1 MHFGSFMEFGT
12 RSGVSHAEAF
22 REGFDHARLCEDT
35 GLDSVWLSEFH
46 FMPDRS
52 VLSSPIV
59 VAGALAQCT
68 KRVRIG
74 MAVYVL
80 PLTNPLRVA
89 EESASVDQISG
100 GRLDF
105 GIGRSGFARQY
116 KIYNIDYGESQERF
130 EESLTVL
137 RKAWTGEKFSHD
149 GKYYQ
154 VADAQLI
161 PVPIQKPHPPMRMAA
176 SSPGTFKTVAAE
188 GLPLFVGLRGDGL
201 ESLKINI
208 AVYREIWKK
217 AGHEGNGSVFLRVPV
232 YAAATE
238 QAAYDEPRD
247 CIIHYFE
254 RQAKMIASAGAQGAS
269 AEALRAKISQSLS
282 ALSYDDI
289 LASRAAIGTPAMLVD
304 RLTEWQEVLGID
316 GVVMELNAG
325 NLLTEAQISNSTR
338 MIAEQV
344 MPAFK

>member
-1 MHFGSFMEFGT
+1 MHFGTFMEFGT
-12 RSGVSHAEAF
+12 RPDVSHSEAF
-22 REGFDHARLCEDT
+22 REGFDHAKLCEDV

-59 VAGALAQCT
+59 VAGALAQHT

-89 EESASVDQISG
+89 EESASVDQMSG

-116 KIYNIDYGESQERF
+116 KIYNIDYSESQARF
-130 EESLTVL
+130 EEAVSVL
-137 RKAWTGEKFSHD
+137 RQAWSGQKFSHE
-149 GKYYQ
+149 GQ
-154 VADAQLI
+154 FFQITDAQLV
-161 PVPIQKPHPPMRMAA
+161 PVPLQRPHPPMRMAA
-176 SSPGTFKTVAAE
+176 SSPATFKKVAEE

-201 ESLKINI
+201 EELKVNI
-208 AVYREIWKK
+208 QIYRKTWIEM
-217 AGHEGNGSVFLRVPV
+217 GHTDESSVFLRVPV
-232 YAAATE
+232 YAAATKE
-238 QAAYDEPRD
+238 AAINEPRE
-247 CIIHYFE
+247 CITHYFE
-254 RQAKMIASAGAQGAS
+254 RQARMIAAAGAQGES
-269 AEALRAKISQSLS
+269 AEEMRARTVKALA

-289 LASRAAIGTPAMLVD
+289 RQSRAAIGSPAMLID
-304 RLTEWQEVLGID
+304 QLTEWQEVLDID

-325 NLLTEAQISNSTR
+325 NMLTEDQINSSVR
-338 MIAEQV
+338 LIAEEV
-344 MPAFK
+344 MPVFK

>member
-1 MHFGSFMEFGT
+1 MHFGTFMEFGT
-12 RSGVSHAEAF
+12 RPGVSHAEAF
-22 REGFDHARLCEDT
+22 REGFDHARLCEDV

-59 VAGALAQCT
+59 VAGALTQCT

-89 EESASVDQISG
+89 EETASVDQMSG

-116 KIYNIDYGESQERF
+116 KIYNIDYSESQARF
-130 EESLTVL
+130 EEAVTIL
-137 RKAWTGEKFSHD
+137 RKAWSGEKFSHE
-149 GKYYQ
+149 GQFFQ
-154 VADAQLI
+154 VTDAQLV
-161 PVPIQKPHPPMRMAA
+161 PVPVQSPHPPMRMAA
-176 SSPGTFKTVAAE
+176 SSPGTFKKVAAE

-201 ESLKINI
+201 EELKGNI
-208 AVYREIWKK
+208 QVYRKTWNEM
-217 AGHEGNGSVFLRVPV
+217 GHADDSSVFLRVPV
-232 YAAATE
+232 YAAATKE
-238 QAAYDEPRD
+238 AALEEPRK
-247 CIIHYFE
+247 CITHYFE
-254 RQAKMIASAGAQGAS
+254 RQARMIAAAGAQGAS
-269 AEALRAKISQSLS
+269 AEEMRSRTAKALA

-289 LASRAAIGTPAMLVD
+289 RRSRAAIGSPGMLVD
-304 RLTEWQEVLGID
+304 QFTEWQEVLDID

-325 NLLTEAQISNSTR
+325 NMLTEKQINTSVR
-338 MIAEQV
+338 LIAEDV
-344 MPAFK
+344 MPAFR

>member
-1 MHFGSFMEFGT
+1 MHFGTFMEFGT
-12 RSGVSHAEAF
+12 RPGGTDAEAF
-22 REGFDHARLCEDT
+22 REGFDHARLCEDV
-35 GLDSVWLSEFH
+35 GLDSIWLSEFH

-89 EESASVDQISG
+89 EESATVDQMSG

-116 KIYNIDYGESQERF
+116 KIYNIDYGESQARF
-130 EESLTVL
+130 EEALAVL
-137 RKAWTGEKFSHD
+137 RKAWSGEKFSYE
-149 GKYYQ
+149 GKFFQ
-154 VADAQLI
+154 VTDAQL
-161 PVPIQKPHPPMRMAA
+161 VPTTIQRPHPPMRMAA
-176 SSPGTFKTVAAE
+176 SSPGTFKTVANE

-201 ESLKINI
+201 DELKDNI
-208 AVYREIWKK
+208 RVYRQTWKA
-217 AGHEGNGSVFLRVPV
+217 AGHDGPGSVYLRVPV

-238 QAAYDEPRD
+238 EAAIEEPRD
-247 CIIHYFE
+247 CITHYFE
-254 RQAKMIASAGAQGAS
+254 RQARMIAAAGAQGAG
-269 AEALRAKISQSLS
+269 AEEMRARVAKALS

-289 LASRAAIGTPAMLVD
+289 RRTRAAIGTPAMLVD
-304 RLTEWQEVLGID
+304 QLTEWQEVLDID
-316 GVVMELNAG
+316 GVVMEMNAG
-325 NLLTEAQISNSTR
+325 NLLEEAQIANSVR
-338 MIAEQV
+338 LIAEEV